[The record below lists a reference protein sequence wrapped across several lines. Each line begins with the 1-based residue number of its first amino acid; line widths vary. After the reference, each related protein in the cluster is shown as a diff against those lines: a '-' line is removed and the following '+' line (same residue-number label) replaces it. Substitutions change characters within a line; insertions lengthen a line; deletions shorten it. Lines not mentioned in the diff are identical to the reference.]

1 MPASRSR
8 STSPG
13 RTLRISAPAAADL
26 SGITT
31 YTERE
36 WGAVQ
41 KSRDLAEIRAAL
53 VHLRGTPGTGR
64 TRDEIAKNLRSFP
77 VGRHV
82 VYFRDTET
90 TLLIVRI
97 LHQNMDPER
106 RLKSD

>member
-13 RTLRISAPAAADL
+13 RSLRISGPAAADL
-26 SGITT
+26 SGIAT

-41 KSRDLAEIRAAL
+41 KSRYLAEIRAAL
-53 VHLRGTPGTGR
+53 VHLRDTPAMGR
-64 TRDEIAKNLRSFP
+64 TRDEIAENLRSFP

-82 VYFRDTET
+82 VYFRDTEA

-97 LHQNMDPER
+97 LHQNMDPEL
-106 RLKSD
+106 RLKTD